1 MYRAV
6 LKGSPQTSGH
16 KTKRKPI
23 ARIKYPDSTVFFG
36 NPDSKPI
43 PRIVFEVGLSQ
54 PYEDLVSDAKQ
65 WLERSGGG
73 VKVVMIVDIREA
85 RIRRTDDTKERIKS
99 LVAVYGND
107 MDVDVPDSESTAGL
121 YEEVEHLVRVED
133 WVGEMEAV
141 LEVWQFSNDKFAK
154 RQRIVS
160 LSYPCSRCFVAEF
173 YNLDHLPPP
182 YSEEPRHQNR

>member
-1 MYRAV
+1 
-6 LKGSPQTSGH
+6 
-16 KTKRKPI
+16 
-23 ARIKYPDSTVFFG
+23 
-36 NPDSKPI
+36 
-43 PRIVFEVGLSQ
+43 
-54 PYEDLVSDAKQ
+54 
-65 WLERSGGG
+65 LERSGGK
-73 VKVVMIVDIREA
+73 VKVVVIVDIREA
-85 RIRRTDDTKERIKS
+85 RIRMTDDAKERTKS
-99 LVAVYGND
+99 LVAAYGNDVAKARYD